1 MPANERSVNIMDS
14 TGNNMNLKGHE
25 VRYDSWY
32 GYTDGFGTMMVTYD
46 NFVGKFVIEA
56 TLSLEP
62 TEADWFG
69 VIPTNAGNVS
79 YDDDRVYPDLPAFF
93 VNQEIDS
100 ALIEEDP
107 DNSSMVPFPDYFIT
121 EGWTPG
127 ENNNTWFPDGS
138 VWITLPYTATVGY
151 NIQGNFTYVRC
162 RMDRTAVSEDQTYDP
177 SYGQITRV
185 ILST

>member
-14 TGNNMNLKGHE
+14 TGDNMNQTGHE

-32 GYTDGFGTMMVTYD
+32 GYTDGFGTIMTTYD
-46 NFVGKFVIEA
+46 KFVGKFVIEA

-69 VIPTNAGNVS
+69 VIPLNAGNVS
-79 YDDDRVYPDLPAFF
+79 YDDDRVFPELPEFF
-93 VNQEIDS
+93 VNQDIDS
-100 ALIEEDP
+100 ALIEEEPDP
-107 DNSSMVPFPDYFIT
+107 SSMVPFPDFFIS

-127 ENNNTWFPDGS
+127 QNNNTWFPDGS
-138 VWITLPYTATVGY
+138 VWITVPLTATVGY

-162 RMDRTAVSEDQTYDP
+162 RMDRTAVSEDQTYNPD
-177 SYGQITRV
+177 YGQITRV

>member
-14 TGNNMNLKGHE
+14 TGENMNQKGHE

-46 NFVGKFVIEA
+46 GFVGKFMIEA

-69 VIPTNAGNVS
+69 VVPENIPTPSDTEFVVS
-79 YDDDRVYPDLPAFF
+79 EQTAPDSPTDFKSDGGVTF
-93 VNQEIDS
+93 T
-100 ALIEEDP
+100 DP
-107 DNSSMVPFPDYFIT
+107 YS
-121 EGWTPG
+121 G
-127 ENNNTWFPDGS
+127 
-138 VWITLPYTATVGY
+138 TVGY
-151 NIQGNFTYVRC
+151 NIQCNFTYVRC
-162 RMDRTAVSEDQTYDP
+162 RMDRSAVADSYDP
-177 SYGQITRV
+177 SYGQISRV